1 MPLAVITGAS
11 RGLGH
16 ALATTLAESGW
27 DLVLDARDADA
38 LRAAAPPGATLVPG
52 DVTDGPHREAL
63 RDAVRDRGGA
73 DLLVLNASTLGPTPL
88 PRLRDLPTAALRDV
102 LETNAVAPLALV
114 QLLLPHLRGAVVG
127 ITSDAATEAYEG
139 WGGYGASK
147 AALEQLLAVLAVE
160 EPQLR
165 VLRLDPGEMQTRMLR
180 EALPDEDLSDRRRP
194 EEIAPGVLR
203 LLSLPSGRYSA
214 GDLLAAAAR

>member
-16 ALATTLAESGW
+16 ALATTLAAAGW
-27 DLVLDARDADA
+27 DLVLDGRDAAA
-38 LRAAAPPGATLVPG
+38 LAAAGPPGATLVPG
-52 DVTDGPHREAL
+52 DVTDPAHRDAL
-63 RDAVRDRGGA
+63 RAAVAERGGA

-88 PRLRDLPTAALRDV
+88 PPLRDLPAAALRHV

-114 QLLLPHLRGAVVG
+114 QLLLPHLRGTVVG

-139 WGGYGASK
+139 WGGYGAAK

-180 EALPDEDLSDRRRP
+180 EALPDEDLSDRRLP
-194 EEIAPGVLR
+194 AEVAPVVLR
-203 LLSLPSGRYSA
+203 LLDLPSGRYAA
-214 GDLLAAAAR
+214 GDLLAGVAP

>member
-16 ALATTLAESGW
+16 ALATTLAREGW
-27 DLVLDARDADA
+27 DLVLDARDAAA
-38 LRAAAPPGATLVPG
+38 LAAAAPPGATVVPG
-52 DVTDGPHREAL
+52 DVTDPGHRQAL
-63 RDAVRDRGGA
+63 LAAVRDRAGV

-88 PRLRDLPTAALRDV
+88 PALRDYPLARLREV
-102 LETNAVAPLALV
+102 YETNAVAPLALV
-114 QLLLPHLRGAVVG
+114 QLLLPHLNGTVVG
-127 ITSDAATEAYEG
+127 ITSDAATEAYPG
-139 WGGYGASK
+139 WGGYGSAK

-165 VLRLDPGEMQTRMLR
+165 VLRLDPGEMRTRMLQ
-180 EALPDEDLSDRRRP
+180 EACPDDDLSDRPLP
-194 EEIAPGVLR
+194 EAVAPVVLR
-203 LLSLPSGRYSA
+203 LLHLPSGRYAA

>member
-11 RGLGH
+11 RGLGQ
-16 ALATTLAESGW
+16 ALATTLASEGW
-27 DLVLDARDADA
+27 DLVLDGRDAAA

-52 DVTDGPHREAL
+52 DVTDASHREAV
-63 RDAVRDRGGA
+63 REAVAARGGA

-88 PRLRDLPTAALRDV
+88 PRLRDLPVDALRQV

-114 QLLLPHLRGAVVG
+114 QLLLPHVRGAVVG

-139 WGGYGASK
+139 WGGYGAAK
-147 AALEQLLAVLAVE
+147 ATLEQLLAVLAVE

-180 EALPDEDLSDRRRP
+180 DALPDDDLSDRRLP
-194 EEIAPGVLR
+194 AEVAPVVLR
-203 LLSLPSGRYSA
+203 LLDLPSGRYA
-214 GDLLAAAAR
+214 ADDLLSGAAR